1 MPNLLFQMELDA
13 IHISYEENQNPLL
26 LWEALKLC
34 LDEKYPVPDWASDY
48 FSDVASKFFKLSDI
62 AKRKSFDKRVAIEVY
77 KALGMSE
84 AGAYN
89 VFSKYSNLKRDKDII
104 RDYYHLNPVDDGG
117 NADNKM
123 GHVNAVKAVAK
134 KWKASKSLV
143 DKLIYGSREKMGN
156 LPENYHFELNEKRKK
171 RAKNKALRKKKALDR
186 QKMQT

>member
-1 MPNLLFQMELDA
+1 MPDLLFQMELDA

-89 VFSKYSNLKRDKDII
+89 VFSKYSI
-104 RDYYHLNPVDDGG
+104 
-117 NADNKM
+117 
-123 GHVNAVKAVAK
+123 
-134 KWKASKSLV
+134 
-143 DKLIYGSREKMGN
+143 
-156 LPENYHFELNEKRKK
+156 
-171 RAKNKALRKKKALDR
+171 
-186 QKMQT
+186 